1 MPKPSIGIAL
11 GGGGARGAA
20 HIGVLRVL
28 HAENIK
34 IDQIAGTS
42 AGAIIAAMYAATLD
56 PDWMINRF
64 KKLIGS
70 PEFLKL
76 GTGRIISD
84 RDPDSAFD
92 QIAKKVKDQVVL
104 AMSLHRTSI
113 VSRTKL
119 KNVIKYLLPV
129 TTFEELKIP
138 LSVVATDIQSCESV
152 IYNSGD
158 LIEALTNSS
167 TIPGYVDPALNSE
180 DIIVDGG
187 VSMPIPIDVLRN
199 KVDFLIAVDIRKRG
213 LPPLKDVNIYE
224 IMMRSNIVTYLKL
237 TEQMTRTADFIISP
251 EVKNIQW
258 SDFQEAEFLFE
269 NGILAAKNSLE
280 KLKAEIT
287 QRSGWIYAFK
297 DWIDKLI

>member
-92 QIAKKVKDQVVL
+92 QIAKKVKNQVVL